1 MSGLVSSVPTGRR
14 SPVRSDK
21 GATEYAALVEAMET
35 VRPACRDYELFTADT
50 TDEAQQALAARLCAA
65 CPLRDLCRDYA
76 EASKPTAGIWAGI
89 PYPRRGR
96 KTP

>member
-1 MSGLVSSVPTGRR
+1 
-14 SPVRSDK
+14 VRSDK
-21 GATEYAALVEAMET
+21 GATEYAALVESMET
-35 VRPACRDYELFTADT
+35 VRPACRDYDLFTADQ
-50 TDEAQQALAARLCAA
+50 TDAAQQALAARLCAA

>member
-1 MSGLVSSVPTGRR
+1 
-14 SPVRSDK
+14 VRSDK

-50 TDEAQQALAARLCAA
+50 TDEAQRDLAQRLCAS
-65 CPLRDLCRDYA
+65 CPLVDACRAYA
-76 EASKPTAGIWAGI
+76 EASKPTVGIWAGI

-96 KTP
+96 TTP